1 MYCNVLVT
9 KPFDHTFTYKI
20 KNDQNVKIGSIV
32 SVSFGK
38 KKDQIGIIYE
48 LYGNKIKKD
57 NSYTIKEIDYVY
69 EGVFLNNNFSITLK
83 AFCCFVLS
91 VTVFG
96 INMDFS

>member
-9 KPFDHTFTYKI
+9 RPFDHTFTYKI
-20 KNDQNVKIGSIV
+20 RNDQNVKIGSVV

-48 LYGNKIKKD
+48 LCGNKIKKN

-69 EGVFLNNNFSITLK
+69 EGVFLNKNIINFLIVLLK
-83 AFCCFVLS
+83 SAYKNFLQKKYIF
-91 VTVFG
+91 
-96 INMDFS
+96 IR

>member
-38 KKDQIGIIYE
+38 KKDQIGIIYG
-48 LYGNKIKKD
+48 L
-57 NSYTIKEIDYVY
+57 
-69 EGVFLNNNFSITLK
+69 
-83 AFCCFVLS
+83 
-91 VTVFG
+91 
-96 INMDFS
+96 